1 MTSDIS
7 SKQIHPPLNSHQQ
20 FKSLPWTKGV
30 RVLVTDSNGLIAVEK
45 PAGILSHPNR
55 KSHQGKGLLN
65 LPYDSEQ
72 QAYIQ
77 TGGENGDL
85 QPIYLLNRLDSATS
99 GILLLSAY
107 PKTREAALE
116 AFEKRKVTK
125 IYKALVFGVAKPKGR
140 GAIWKDRLQ
149 VIQSGKSVRANT
161 GSGKSAETELVSAQ
175 PIPGSPITS
184 LLELKPITGRTHQLR
199 VQCAKRRLPIVG
211 DRTYG
216 DFQKNKLIARTKRI
230 KRLCLH
236 SSETSL
242 EYVLDG
248 KSFRFRAVSET
259 PF

>member
-1 MTSDIS
+1 MASDIDT
-7 SKQIHPPLNSHQQ
+7 KQIHPPLNSNLQ

-45 PAGILSHPNR
+45 EAGVLSHPNR
-55 KSHQGKGLLN
+55 KSDKGKGLLK
-65 LPYDSEQ
+65 LPYNSEQ
-72 QAYIQ
+72 RAYIQ
-77 TGGENGDL
+77 PRGENGDL

-99 GILLLSAY
+99 GILLLSAT
-107 PKTREAALE
+107 PKTRKAVLE
-116 AFEKRKVTK
+116 AFEKRKVAK
-125 IYKALVFGVAKPKGR
+125 LYKALVFGVAIPKGR
-140 GAIWKDRLQ
+140 GGIWKDRLQ
-149 VIQSGKSVRANT
+149 VIQSRKSVRANT

-199 VQCAKRRLPIVG
+199 VQCAKRLLPIVG

-216 DFQKNKLIARTKRI
+216 DFQKNKLIARTKGI

-242 EYVLDG
+242 EYILDG
-248 KSFRFRAVSET
+248 KSFRFSAVSET

>member
-1 MTSDIS
+1 M
-7 SKQIHPPLNSHQQ
+7 NSHQQ
-20 FKSLPWTKGV
+20 FNFLPLTKGV
-30 RVLVTDSNGLIAVEK
+30 RVLVADSNGLIAVDK
-45 PAGILSHPNR
+45 PAGTLSHPNV
-55 KSHQGKGLLN
+55 KSDQGKGLLN
-65 LPYDSEQ
+65 LPYDSEK

-77 TGGENGDL
+77 LGRENGDV

-99 GILLLSAY
+99 GILLLSASSR
-107 PKTREAALE
+107 TRKAVMEV
-116 AFEKRKVTK
+116 FENRKVTK
-125 IYKALVFGVAKPKGR
+125 IYKALVFGITKIKGR
-140 GAIWKDRLQ
+140 GMIWKDRLR
-149 VIQSGKSVRANT
+149 VVQSGKSVRADT
-161 GSGKSAETELVSAQ
+161 GSGKSAETELVSARS
-175 PIPGSPITS
+175 IPGSPIAS

-216 DFQKNKLIARTKRI
+216 NFQKNKLIARTKGI

-248 KSFRFRAVSET
+248 NLFRFRAVSDI